1 MKRQSFEAGDLI
13 FQEGE
18 RSDAA
23 YFIVSGTVE
32 VVIGQGKSAS
42 KTLAVLGKGD
52 YFGEMGVIDDHPRSA
67 TAVAKEPVV
76 CMSIDK
82 DEFMDMLLNRPEE
95 SIELLKVLFDRLRT
109 ANQRLTQMEQAEAP

>member
-23 YFIVSGTVE
+23 YLIVSGTVE
-32 VVIGQGKSAS
+32 VVRGQGKSAS
-42 KTLAVLGKGD
+42 MALAVLGKGA

-82 DEFMDMLLNRPEE
+82 DEFMNMLLNRPEE